1 MKKTI
6 LFYMALAFAIIVGL
20 SVAINLKFDETKF
33 NGQDAFAQD
42 QRRFGRNL
50 QVLTD
55 VQSKEQLQKMMEG
68 IANSLGVKCN
78 YCHDVNNYA
87 SDVKETKKKARTM
100 LKMVMTI
107 NRDFINWE
115 GATVV
120 DCYTCHRGQTK
131 PQVKGAS
138 K

>member
-1 MKKTI
+1 MRKYALFYTAI
-6 LFYMALAFAIIVGL
+6 LFVFVFVLAIV
-20 SVAINLKFDETKF
+20 NLNPFFSDS
-33 NGQDAFAQD
+33 NAQ

-50 QVLTD
+50 QVLTE
-55 VQSKEQLQKMMEG
+55 VQSKEQLQKIMEG
-68 IANSLGVKCN
+68 IADALGVKCN

-87 SDVKETKKKARTM
+87 SDVKETKKKARVM

-115 GATVV
+115 GAEVV

-131 PQVKGAS
+131 PQIKGAL

>member
-1 MKKTI
+1 MRKYA
-6 LFYMALAFAIIVGL
+6 LFYTAILSVFVFVLAII
-20 SVAINLKFDETKF
+20 NLNPFFSDS
-33 NGQDAFAQD
+33 NAQ

-50 QVLTD
+50 QVLTH
-55 VQSKEQLQKMMEG
+55 VESKEQLQKIMEG

-78 YCHDVNNYA
+78 YCHNVNNYA
-87 SDVKETKKKARTM
+87 SDEKETKKKARVM

-115 GATVV
+115 GAEVV

-131 PQVKGAS
+131 PQVKAS
-138 K
+138 SK

>member
-1 MKKTI
+1 MRKTA
-6 LFYMALAFAIIVGL
+6 LFYTSFIFLVIIGL
-20 SVAINLKFDETKF
+20 DVAVDLTNS
-33 NGQDAFAQD
+33 QS

-50 QVLTD
+50 QVLTE
-55 VQSKEQLQKMMEG
+55 VQSKEQLQKIMEG
-68 IANSLGVKCN
+68 IADALGVKCN

-87 SDVKETKKKARTM
+87 SDVKETKKKARVM

-115 GATVV
+115 GAEVV

-131 PQVKGAS
+131 PQIKGAL

>member
-1 MKKTI
+1 MRKTA
-6 LFYMALAFAIIVGL
+6 LFYTSFIFLVIIGL
-20 SVAINLKFDETKF
+20 VVAVDLTNS
-33 NGQDAFAQD
+33 QS

-50 QVLTD
+50 QVLTE
-55 VQSKEQLQKMMEG
+55 VQSKEQLQKIMEG
-68 IANSLGVKCN
+68 IADALGVKCN

-87 SDVKETKKKARTM
+87 SDVKETKKKARVM

-115 GATVV
+115 GAEVV

-131 PQVKGAS
+131 PQIKGAL